1 MSRISG
7 ISEAV
12 RMTAVYDLVARVSDE
27 SKENIWNLVKK
38 IRAIASIRS
47 SLTMAVAGEDAA
59 KQLEVV

>member
-1 MSRISG
+1 
-7 ISEAV
+7 
-12 RMTAVYDLVARVSDE
+12 MTGVYDIVARVSDE

-47 SLTMAVAGEDAA
+47 SLTMVVAGEDAA